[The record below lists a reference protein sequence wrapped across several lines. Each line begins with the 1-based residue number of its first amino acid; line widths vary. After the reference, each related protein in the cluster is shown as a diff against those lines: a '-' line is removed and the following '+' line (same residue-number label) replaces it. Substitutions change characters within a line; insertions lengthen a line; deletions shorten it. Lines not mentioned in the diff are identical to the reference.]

1 LNNEEECNYEQEILS
16 AWNRLP
22 DTFSD
27 IKNLAM
33 ALLTIFSSKY
43 FCETLF
49 SALNNIK
56 TNKRNRLTDEV
67 SGACL
72 GLKCTKYEP
81 AIEELADNLQ
91 CQKSH

>member
-22 DTFSD
+22 DTFND

-33 ALLTIFSSKY
+33 ALLTKSP
-43 FCETLF
+43 
-49 SALNNIK
+49 ALNNIK
-56 TNKRNRLTDEV
+56 TNKRNQLTNEV

-72 GLKCTKYEP
+72 
-81 AIEELADNLQ
+81 A
-91 CQKSH
+91 